1 MTKHNTPLLLLLL
14 TAVAALWWFETTKRG
29 LTAGMGGAPLDDAWI
44 HMQFARNLATG
55 NGFSYNPSQPTAG
68 STSPLW
74 TLLLVLPALVSTT
87 AEFLLSAAIWLSALF
102 YLLSVG
108 LAYGF
113 TYALTQTRWAAF
125 GAGLAT
131 ATAGRFLWAALSG
144 METTAFAAVSLA
156 AMWAFHRHGLRWYT
170 AALFALA
177 SQFRPEGHLLFA
189 LAVAVSGMQFW
200 QGSRVE
206 REQES
211 KRVSDSALSTQHSA
225 LSTLYSALLL
235 PLLTYALLCAPYAL
249 FSLGLTGEPLP
260 NTFYAKAKLESG
272 YGWRYLQQTLWLHW
286 SDNPVAFL
294 LMMVGLWPLAKKQP
308 LIPIWFA
315 LPFGMAFTVAV
326 LWHHGR
332 YTLPL
337 IPLVMVAA
345 GVAAVWLVSQR
356 SKGAGEQGSRG
367 LLLSSLFSLLLLLGA
382 SWHFQNWAVMLGQN
396 TNEINEIDAALGRWL
411 AENTPPDALLAVD
424 DIGAITYLSERRIV
438 DMNGLVSP
446 ELWSA
451 VRQPERW
458 RRNAELVRLLSLAE
472 QPPDYVV
479 SFPLWRWEIITNPVA
494 AEEIY
499 HVRTETHTMIF
510 QQDAY
515 VHRVTWPYLHEASP
529 TYPTNATFGQAITL
543 LGYDWTAEGESL
555 SLTLYWQSEAAVDT
569 NYDIFVHV
577 LNEAGDIIAQA
588 DQQPVASLA
597 PTSVWQPHD
606 LIRDPYTLPWPA
618 EATAIRL
625 GLYNRDTGARL
636 ALPDGVEWV
645 VISE

>member
-1 MTKHNTPLLLLLL
+1 MPTLRPHFAPLLLL
-14 TAVAALWWFETTKRG
+14 TAVALAALLWFERTKLG

-55 NGFSYNPSQPTAG
+55 NGFSYNPGHPTAG

-108 LAYGF
+108 LAYGLA
-113 TYALTQTRWAAF
+113 YALTHARWAAF

-156 AMWAFHRHGLRWYT
+156 AIWGFHRHGLRWHT

-177 SQFRPEGHLLFA
+177 TQFRPEGHLLFA
-189 LAVAVSGMQFW
+189 LATTITLW
-200 QGSRVE
+200 QIGRNQLSIG
-206 REQES
+206 QEMTN
-211 KRVSDSALSTQHSA
+211 DQLPITN
-225 LSTLYSALLL
+225 YLLL
-235 PLLTYALLCAPYAL
+235 PVLTYGLICAPYAL
-249 FSLGLTGEPLP
+249 FSLALTGEPLP

-286 SDNPVAFL
+286 SDNPVAFG
-294 LMMVGLWPLAKKQP
+294 LMVLGLWPLAKKQP

-337 IPLVMVAA
+337 IPLVMVASA
-345 GVAAVWLVSQR
+345 VAAVWLVAQWHR
-356 SKGAGEQGSRG
+356 GAGAQGRKG
-367 LLLSSLFSLLLLLGA
+367 ISSISISLLYLTLLLGA

-411 AENTPPDALLAVD
+411 AENTPPEAILAVD
-424 DIGAITYLSERRIV
+424 DIGAITYLSQRRIM

-446 ELWSA
+446 ELWAA

-458 RRNAELVRLLSLAE
+458 RRNAELVRLLSLAD
-472 QPPDYVV
+472 QPPAYVV

-499 HVRTETHTMIF
+499 HVRTATHTMIF

-529 TYPTNATFGQAITL
+529 THPTHATFGEAITL
-543 LGYDWTAEGESL
+543 LGYDWQQVNEQLE
-555 SLTLYWQSEAAVDT
+555 LTLFWQSETAVAH

-577 LNEAGDIIAQA
+577 LNQAGDIIAQA

-597 PTSVWQPHD
+597 PTSVWQPGD
-606 LIRDPYTLPWPA
+606 LIRDPYTLPWTA
-618 EATAIRL
+618 EAATIRL
-625 GLYNRDTGARL
+625 GLYDRDTGTRL

-645 VISE
+645 VVGDAK